1 MKKEIILG
9 LALFILLLNSAM
21 AINLNV
27 EKESS
32 GEAMIAGLNEP
43 ATFDL
48 KITNLGAG
56 NDFMFYSFFG
66 SSFHPKGTVHINQG
80 ETKDVQI
87 KVYPSDEF
95 KEMGFI
101 NFEYFIKGS
110 SGDEISEW
118 LTVKIID
125 FDEEGIFEISSGELD
140 PTSSTL
146 NIYMHN
152 KINFNF
158 EKLDVK
164 FSSAFF
170 DFEESFSLGPNEK
183 KVFNVKLNKEDF
195 KKLMAG
201 FYTMNAEIE
210 AENQKTKAEGTIKFV
225 EKDIVTTTKKTYGF
239 IINTLVIQKK
249 NEGNVIAASETVV
262 RKNIIS
268 RLFTS
273 FNTEPE
279 SVERMGLAIYYTW
292 NREINPGEAL
302 EVKVK
307 TNWLLPFVILLL
319 IIASVILAKLYS
331 RTSLVLKKRINFVN
345 AKGGDFALKVSIFVH
360 AKDYVQKVN
369 ITDRLPSLVKIY
381 ERFGGETPTNVDE
394 RNRRIDWQFARL
406 EAGEKRVLSYIVYSK
421 IGVLGKFALP
431 AASAVF
437 EKEGKVHE
445 SQSNVAFFVAEQRKK
460 DAED

>member
-9 LALFILLLNSAM
+9 TALFLLLLNSVL

-43 ATFDL
+43 AIFDL
-48 KITNLGAG
+48 KITNLGTG
-56 NDFMFYSFFG
+56 DDFMFYSFFG
-66 SSFHPKGTVHINQG
+66 SSMHPKGTVHINQG

-87 KVYPSDEF
+87 KIYPNEDF
-95 KEMGFI
+95 KERGFV
-101 NFEYFIKGS
+101 NFEYFIRGS
-110 SGDEISEW
+110 SGDELKEW
-118 LTVKIID
+118 LTVKIIELD
-125 FDEEGIFEISSGELD
+125 TDIFEISSGEVD

-146 NIYMHN
+146 NVYIHN
-152 KINFNF
+152 RVNFNF
-158 EKLDVK
+158 ENLDVK

-170 DFEESFSLGPNEK
+170 NFEESFSLAPNEK

-210 AENQKTKAEGTIKFV
+210 AGNQKAKAEGTIKFV

-239 IINTLVIQKK
+239 IINTMLVQKM
-249 NEGNVIAASETVV
+249 NEGNVIANSETVV

-268 RLFTS
+268 RLFTT
-273 FNTEPE
+273 FNTEPDY
-279 SVERMGLAIYYTW
+279 VERQGLAIYYTW
-292 NREINPGEAL
+292 TREVNPGETL
-302 EVKVK
+302 EIKVK
-307 TNWLLPFVILLL
+307 TNWLLPFVIFLL
-319 IIASVILAKLYS
+319 IITIVILAKRYS
-331 RTSLVLKKRINFVN
+331 KTSLVLKKKINFVN
-345 AKGGDFALKVSIFVH
+345 AKGGEFALKVSILVH

-381 ERFGGETPTNVDE
+381 EKFGGDRPVRIDE
-394 RNRRIDWQFARL
+394 KNRRIDWQFAKL
-406 EAGEKRVLSYIVYSK
+406 EAGEKRILSYIVYSK
-421 IGVLGKFALP
+421 IGILGKFALP
-431 AASAVF
+431 SASAVF
-437 EKEGKVHE
+437 EKEGKIHE

-460 DAED
+460 DLED